1 MKMTD
6 SSDENT
12 FHQLSGAETLFGQSE
27 LFSGLTQ
34 DEVREIV
41 RASEQVSIEPGQYFF
56 QQGDAADA
64 LYIVSSGELE
74 VRATSP
80 AGEEVVLAMLGSGAV
95 VGEMSLIG
103 GGPRSASAKALSQ
116 CQTFRLTQAAFTQLR
131 AARKRSAYKV
141 ILQLASTIGERRRQ
155 TEARIQEV
163 FDDPESHI
171 DLFEHQLNDML
182 GRLRIS

>member
-1 MKMTD
+1 MTD
-6 SSDENT
+6 PSDAST
-12 FHQLSGAETLFGQSE
+12 FNRTGGAESLFGQSE
-27 LFSGLTQ
+27 LFSSLTQ

-41 RASEQVSIEPGQYFF
+41 RASEQVSIEPGEHLFKQ
-56 QQGDAADA
+56 DDVADA

-74 VRATSP
+74 VRATST
-80 AGEEVVLAMLGSGAV
+80 AGEEIVLAVLGSGTV

-103 GGPRSASAKALSQ
+103 GGPRSASVKALSP
-116 CQTFRLTQAAFTQLR
+116 CQIFRLTQTAFKQLR
-131 AARKRSAYKV
+131 AERKRSAYKV
-141 ILQLASTIGERRRQ
+141 ILQLSATIGERRRQ

>member
-1 MKMTD
+1 MTD
-6 SSDENT
+6 SFNQTTS
-12 FHQLSGAETLFGQSE
+12 HQPNGAETLFGQSE

-41 RASEQVSIEPGQYFF
+41 RASEQVSIEPGQHLF
-56 QQGDAADA
+56 QQGDIADA
-64 LYIVSSGELE
+64 LYIVSSGEFE

-80 AGEEVVLAMLGSGAV
+80 AGEEIVLAVLGSGTA

-103 GGPRSASAKALSQ
+103 GGPRSASVKALSH
-116 CQTFRLTQAAFTQLR
+116 CQAFRLTQAAFKQLR
-131 AARKRSAYKV
+131 AGRKRSAYKV
-141 ILQLASTIGERRRQ
+141 ILQLSATIGERRRQ

-163 FDDPESHI
+163 FNDPESHI
-171 DLFEHQLNDML
+171 DLFEHQLHDML